1 MELSRGVVMNSSS
14 ESPRALVVYE
24 SMFLNT
30 ERIAESVASGLR
42 SSGWLATALDV
53 RAATPA
59 PEELAELD
67 LVVLGAPTHGF
78 SLSRP
83 STRADAVRQ
92 GASAARADTGLREWL
107 ATLPHA
113 TDTSPVVAV
122 FDTRAS
128 KVRRLP
134 MAAGRTISKLAAR
147 RGFRVVGRPEGF
159 LVEDVGGPLCDGEVE
174 RAAAWGRKLAE
185 TYA

>member
-1 MELSRGVVMNSSS
+1 MSMTPEA
-14 ESPRALVVYE
+14 PRALVVYE
-24 SMFLNT
+24 SMFLNS
-30 ERIAESVASGLR
+30 EKIAESVASGLR
-42 SSGWLATALDV
+42 SNGWLATALDV
-53 RAATPA
+53 RDATPA
-59 PEELAELD
+59 PDELDELD

-92 GASAARADTGLREWL
+92 GASAARAESGLREWL
-107 ATLPHA
+107 ASLPHA
-113 TDTSPVVAV
+113 ADASPVVAV
-122 FDTRAS
+122 FDTRVS

-134 MAAGRTISKLAAR
+134 MAAGRTISKLVAR
-147 RGFRVVGRPEGF
+147 HGFRVVGRPEGF
-159 LVEDVGGPLCDGEVE
+159 LVEDVGGPLCDGEIE